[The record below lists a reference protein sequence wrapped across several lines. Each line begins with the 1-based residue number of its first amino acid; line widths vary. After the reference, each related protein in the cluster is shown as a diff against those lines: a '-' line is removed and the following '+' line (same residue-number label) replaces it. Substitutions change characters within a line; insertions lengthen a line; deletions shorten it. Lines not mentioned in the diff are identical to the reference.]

1 MRTGTVEQMG
11 PPALQVYRVNGNLN
25 LSRAIGDL
33 TYKKDKTRQPHEQ
46 IICSTPDFMMEDRHA
61 DDEFVFLA
69 CDGVY
74 LHFSHFY
81 LFLPDLFKQCLPT
94 SFDIQ
99 ISIVSFMTP

>member
-1 MRTGTVEQMG
+1 MIIVSYVPSHAYVYSMRTGTVEQMG

-74 LHFSHFY
+74 SNF
-81 LFLPDLFKQCLPT
+81 LFFWSDRL
-94 SFDIQ
+94 
-99 ISIVSFMTP
+99 ISKIL